1 MSESRQPASRHS
13 LYILITVFFFWGF
26 VAASNTV
33 LIPFFKENF
42 TLLQWQSQLVDLA
55 FYAAYFFGSLIYFLI
70 SSRMGD
76 PLNRIG
82 YKKGLVIGFLI
93 SACGAALFYPAA
105 HLGSFPLLLIA
116 LSVIGLGFT
125 LQQIVANPYMVAIGD
140 PATGAHRINMA
151 QGVNSFGTMT
161 GPLLISWA
169 LFGNIQAE
177 TTQGLEV
184 VQIPY
189 LVLAGCLV
197 LFALLLGRSRL
208 PSITT
213 TEKIRHDLGALRFP
227 QLVWGMAAIF
237 IYVGVEVSI
246 QSNLPALMADPNIL
260 GLDHTQTVHYISLYW
275 GSLMIGR
282 WTGAIGVFN
291 VSPLW
296 KKILWIIVPLIA
308 FAVIL
313 FVNSLKGSPLTD
325 LLGYLP
331 FIFICIL
338 GFFMGNDKPARTL
351 MLFSGLGMAMMIAG
365 LALDGQWA
373 VYAFVSGGLFCSI
386 MWPCIFAL
394 SIAGLGKYTNQGS
407 SLLVMMILGGAII
420 PPLQGYLADLAG
432 IQMSYW
438 IPVACFGFLALY
450 AWRVKSILMAQGI
463 HYDQWSD
470 SQNEPV

>member
-1 MSESRQPASRHS
+1 MPDRHS
-13 LYILITVFFFWGF
+13 TTRRSALYILITVFFFWGF

-55 FYAAYFFGSLIYFLI
+55 FYAAYFIGSLIYFLI
-70 SSRMGD
+70 SARIGD

-105 HLGSFPLLLIA
+105 NMGSFPMLLLA
-116 LSVIGLGFT
+116 LAVIGLGFT
-125 LQQIVANPYMVAIGD
+125 LQQIVANPYMIAIGD

-151 QGVNSFGTMT
+151 QGINSLGTMT

-177 TTQGLEV
+177 TTQGLDV
-184 VQIPY
+184 VQMPY
-189 LVLAGCLV
+189 LVLAGCLI

-237 IYVGVEVSI
+237 VYVGVEVSI
-246 QSNLPALMADPNIL
+246 QSNLPALMADPAIL
-260 GLDHTQTVHYISLYW
+260 GLDHTRTVHYISLYW

-282 WTGAIGVFN
+282 WTGSIGVFN
-291 VSPLW
+291 VSKSL
-296 KKILWIIVPLIA
+296 KRILWVVVPLIA
-308 FAVIL
+308 YAVIL
-313 FVNSLKGSPLTD
+313 FVNSLKGSPLSD

-338 GFFMGNDKPARTL
+338 GFFMGNDKPARSL
-351 MLFSGLGMAMMIAG
+351 ILFSILGMIMMITG
-365 LALDGQWA
+365 ILLDGQWA

-386 MWPCIFAL
+386 MWPCIFSL

-407 SLLVMMILGGAII
+407 SLLVMMILGGAFI
-420 PPLQGYLADLAG
+420 PPLQGYVADLTG
-432 IQMSYW
+432 IHMSYW
-438 IPVACFGFLALY
+438 IPVACFAFLALY
-450 AWRVKSILMAQGI
+450 AWRVRHILALQGI
-463 HYDQWSD
+463 NYDHPEETHP
-470 SQNEPV
+470 EPV

>member
-1 MSESRQPASRHS
+1 MSGTQQTTRRSA
-13 LYILITVFFFWGF
+13 LYILISVFFFWGF

-55 FYAAYFFGSLIYFLI
+55 FYAAYFIGSLVYFLI
-70 SSRMGD
+70 SSRISD

-93 SACGAALFYPAA
+93 SACGAALFFPAA
-105 HLGSFPLLLIA
+105 NMQSFPLLLMA

-125 LQQIVANPYMVAIGD
+125 LQQIVANPYMIAIGD
-140 PATGAHRINMA
+140 PATGANRINMA
-151 QGVNSFGTMT
+151 QGINSLGTMT

-169 LFGNIQAE
+169 LFGNIQQE
-177 TTQGLEV
+177 STHGIDV
-184 VQIPY
+184 VKIPY
-189 LVLAGCLV
+189 LVLAGCLI
-197 LFALLLGRSRL
+197 LFAILLGRSKL
-208 PSITT
+208 PAITT

-246 QSNLPALMADPNIL
+246 QSNLPALMAEPSML

-282 WTGAIGVFN
+282 WTGSIGVFN
-291 VSPLW
+291 LSPIVKKALW
-296 KKILWIIVPLIA
+296 VIVPLIA
-308 FAVIL
+308 YAVIL
-313 FVNSLKGSPLTD
+313 FVNSLKGSPLSD
-325 LLGYLP
+325 LFGYLP

-338 GFFMGNDKPARTL
+338 GFFIGNDKPARTL
-351 MLFSGLGMAMMIAG
+351 ILFSLMGMGMMLAG
-365 LALDGQWA
+365 LFLDGQWA

-386 MWPCIFAL
+386 MWPCIFTL

-420 PPLQGYLADLAG
+420 PPLQGYLADMTG
-432 IQMSYW
+432 IHMSYW

-450 AWRVKSILMAQGI
+450 AWRVRHILSVQGI
-463 HYDQWSD
+463 SYDHPDQT
-470 SQNEPV
+470 QPEPL